1 MVGIGL
7 DDTAAGFYDSHC
19 QLENE
24 GDPRSGIAFFIQET
38 RVVTFV
44 EIGVL
49 LVMFVLSVF
58 SACAETAF
66 FAMNR
71 YSMKGLAAQGNYRA
85 KLVLALMKRPEQI
98 LATILFLNTL
108 ANVCIAALASSLV
121 ADLVLETHREMAL
134 VLVTVVLTIGLLIFA
149 ELTPKTIA
157 VHHADQLALWLIQP
171 LRVMMA
177 LSRPIVKGGSALA
190 SQVARLLGHADSS
203 DVKLS
208 DAILRTLIDERATT
222 ASASDRDQ
230 MLHGVLSLSDL
241 AVKAVT
247 IPRPEVTALPLDA
260 PAEEVF
266 QTIRTSG
273 YSRIPVYRDNIDN
286 IVGIL
291 HSKDV
296 LPLLMERLQDS
307 GRTKEPLRLVH
318 VMRKPLFVPDIA
330 KVDATLKYMQKNH
343 IHLAIVIDEH
353 GGMEGIVTLEDLLEQ
368 IVGEIQDEHDFEL
381 DAIRRAPDGTQI
393 IDADISIR
401 ELNKRLKLNLP
412 ESGHYST
419 LAGYLMALAGRILK
433 EGEVVTT
440 EAWKF
445 SVLGTEG
452 RRLVKIRME
461 SLPAGSSAD
470 SGGSTG
476 PKSGAAIAAA
486 SRTLNRR

>member
-1 MVGIGL
+1 MIV
-7 DDTAAGFYDSHC
+7 
-19 QLENE
+19 
-24 GDPRSGIAFFIQET
+24 
-38 RVVTFV
+38 FV

-49 LVMFVLSVF
+49 LVMYVLAVF
-58 SACAETAF
+58 SACAETSF
-66 FAMNR
+66 FALNR
-71 YSMKGLAAQGNYRA
+71 YTMKGRAAQGSYRA
-85 KLVLALMKRPEQI
+85 KLVLALMKHPEQI

-108 ANVCIAALASSLV
+108 ANVCIAAMASSLV
-121 ADLVLETHREMAL
+121 ADLVLEAHRQMAL
-134 VLVTVVLTIGLLIFA
+134 VLVTVALTIVLLIFA

-177 LSRPIVKGGSALA
+177 LSRPVVKGGSALA
-190 SQVARLLGHADSS
+190 GQIARLLGHADSS

-208 DAILRTLIDERATT
+208 DAILRSLIDERATT
-222 ASASDRDQ
+222 GSASDRDQ

-241 AVKAVT
+241 AVKSVT

-273 YSRIPVYRDNIDN
+273 YSRIPVYRKNIDN

-296 LPLLMERLQDS
+296 LPLLVERVQDS
-307 GRTKEPLRLVH
+307 GRTKAPLRLAQ

-381 DAIRRAPDGTQI
+381 DAIRRSPDGSQI
-393 IDADISIR
+393 IDGDISIR
-401 ELNKRLKLNLP
+401 ELNKRLRLNLP

-433 EGEVVTT
+433 KGEVVAT
-440 EAWKF
+440 ETSRF
-445 SVLGTEG
+445 TVLETEG

-461 SLPAGSSAD
+461 PLSATP
-470 SGGSTG
+470 SVE
-476 PKSGAAIAAA
+476 PAA
-486 SRTLNRR
+486 SNPARPATSNRR